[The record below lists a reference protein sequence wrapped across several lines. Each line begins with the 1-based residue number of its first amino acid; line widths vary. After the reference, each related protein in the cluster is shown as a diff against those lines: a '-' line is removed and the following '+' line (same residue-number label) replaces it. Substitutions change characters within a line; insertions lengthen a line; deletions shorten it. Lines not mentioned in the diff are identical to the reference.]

1 MPAEPANRIQ
11 LLSEHVCNKIA
22 ACEVIERP
30 ASVFKELVENSVDAG
45 ATAIEVE
52 VLQGG
57 RKAVIITDD
66 GRGMDREGALLSL
79 ERHAT
84 SKIRDV
90 DDIEHIHTMG
100 FRGEALAAIAAV
112 SRFEL
117 TTRPADHLSGTRL
130 RVEGGTLRDVEE
142 TGCPPGTRLEVRN
155 LFFNVPARRKFLRT
169 EATELA
175 NIRTLFH
182 VFAIAHPNVALRLRV
197 DGRELEQYPA
207 QRNLRDRIADVYGG
221 GLLKDLREVGFRQG
235 DLYVHGFAGLPT
247 LHRGDR
253 RDQITLVNRRPATA
267 PVLGYAIREAYQD
280 SLPKKRHP
288 VVFLHLDMPADWVD
302 VNVHPTKREVRF
314 GPSHRVRDALIQA
327 ISEALGGRADS
338 AEPSSPP
345 EPSPPEPPR
354 LHPERRQ
361 TDLDVSPSYPPLPP
375 RPPSDGPAAPAEPPT
390 PPPTPPVSSPPPGSP
405 PPPENAPWRRVRL
418 IGTVGNRF
426 ALMETEDGLVVM
438 DPRAARERIL
448 FERAREAMDRNQTA
462 SQPLLVPATVDCDP
476 VQSRTVNRHLDAFRS
491 LGFGLE
497 PFGGDTFMVEAL
509 PAWMDD
515 VDPSETLKT
524 LAEELE
530 RAGGKAQTPER
541 LRDQL
546 ARSCCR
552 LAAGARA
559 MPPDRELE
567 WVMNELGRCRMPYTT
582 PHGRPTIIHMGLGE
596 LRRKFGLE

>member
-1 MPAEPANRIQ
+1 MPAEPPQRIQ

-22 ACEVIERP
+22 AGEVIERP

-45 ATAIEVE
+45 ATSIEVE

-66 GRGMDREGALLSL
+66 GCGMDRESALLAL

-142 TGCPPGTRLEVRN
+142 TGCPPGTRLEIRN

-175 NIRTLFH
+175 NIRALFH
-182 VFAIAHPNVALRLRV
+182 VFAIAHPNVALRLKV
-197 DGRELEQYPA
+197 DGKELERYPA
-207 QRNLRDRIADVYGG
+207 QPRLRDRIANVYGDEI
-221 GLLKDLREVGFRQG
+221 LRNLREVGFHQG
-235 DLYVHGFAGLPT
+235 ELTIHGFTGLPT

-267 PVLGYAIREAYQD
+267 PVLGYAIREAFRD

-314 GPSHRVRDALIQA
+314 GPSHRVRDALIGALSQA
-327 ISEALGGRADS
+327 LEVTDYAES
-338 AEPSSPP
+338 APAPGP
-345 EPSPPEPPR
+345 FDPAGPAAPPR
-354 LHPERRQ
+354 LHPEHRQ
-361 TDLDVSPSYPPLPP
+361 TDMDVSTAYPPLPP
-375 RPPSDGPAAPAEPPT
+375 RLQPASGAPPPVPDAPPPSGDV
-390 PPPTPPVSSPPPGSP
+390 PPP
-405 PPPENAPWRRVRL
+405 A
-418 IGTVGNRF
+418 
-426 ALMETEDGLVVM
+426 
-438 DPRAARERIL
+438 RAADDGAPRYALATRPRPRRRR
-448 FERAREAMDRNQTA
+448 RALR
-462 SQPLLVPATVDCDP
+462 P
-476 VQSRTVNRHLDAFRS
+476 V
-491 LGFGLE
+491 
-497 PFGGDTFMVEAL
+497 
-509 PAWMDD
+509 
-515 VDPSETLKT
+515 
-524 LAEELE
+524 
-530 RAGGKAQTPER
+530 
-541 LRDQL
+541 
-546 ARSCCR
+546 
-552 LAAGARA
+552 
-559 MPPDRELE
+559 
-567 WVMNELGRCRMPYTT
+567 
-582 PHGRPTIIHMGLGE
+582 
-596 LRRKFGLE
+596 